1 MSRLIPDAARK
12 FPGSLFILDRPLDVA
27 PHLGGEVSYQTMNE
41 VVERLAVALAAR
53 GVRPRE
59 VVAIYKAQNPDLLFL
74 ACAIARVGA
83 IPAMLAP
90 ALTEADAEG
99 LIGMLAPR
107 HVVVSGDRLSQ
118 REGQDGQPDSRPV
131 IHAEDIA
138 AELGSRWGSPFTPAP
153 PPQAPSPEDTYLI
166 THTSGTT
173 GLPKLV
179 PQARRGTQMP
189 ITIQTVIARFM
200 RFNEPVAM
208 AMSFVHAR
216 TVAAFATAVALG
228 LKTVMISD
236 PAGDDALK
244 LIGEHQPAA
253 VETHPNMA
261 MTWEAALVRDPAPF
275 ANVRV
280 IISTFDAI
288 HPRTVRVLMKAA
300 GRKNAVLFQS
310 YGQTETGPITQ
321 KLYRRRHLETF
332 DGREVGRAFPGMTQV
347 RIIDDAGRKLPRGQI
362 GRIAVHSKG
371 LGLDYLGESDRYRE
385 NFVDGWWLM
394 GDHGRVDGQGRLY
407 MEDRSRDRVEKVDS
421 VLRIE
426 DKIIDE
432 LPWVREALL
441 VGDDAQRF
449 LVYVPYDDADVDEE
463 QLLEV
468 AGVGRPPRV
477 ELVRRSWAGLP
488 VTSTWKVR
496 RAVLLEQLRAAREPI
511 R

>member
-1 MSRLIPDAARK
+1 MFDMSRLIPAAARK
-12 FPGSLFILDRPLDVA
+12 YPKSLFILDRPLDVA
-27 PHLGGEVSYQTMNE
+27 PHLGTQVSYQAMNE
-41 VVERLAVALAAR
+41 VVERLAAALVAR
-53 GVRPRE
+53 GVRPGD
-59 VVAIYKAQNPDLLFL
+59 VCAIYKEQNPDLLFL
-74 ACAIARVGA
+74 ACAIARASA

-90 ALTEADAEG
+90 ALTEPDAAG
-99 LIGMLAPR
+99 LIARLAPQQ
-107 HVVVSGDRLSQ
+107 VVVSG
-118 REGQDGQPDSRPV
+118 PPRPAADAGTV
-131 IHAEDIA
+131 IRAEELA
-138 AELGSRWGSPFTPAP
+138 ADLQSGWGSPFTPAP
-153 PPQAPSPEDTYLI
+153 APRAPAAQDTYLI

-200 RFNEPVAM
+200 RFDEPFAM

-228 LKTVMISD
+228 LKTLMISD
-236 PAGDDALK
+236 PASDDALK
-244 LIGEHQPAA
+244 LIGAHRPAA

-261 MTWEAALVRDPAPF
+261 MTWEAALTRDPAPF

-288 HPRTVRVLMKAA
+288 HPRTVRILLRAA
-300 GRKNAVLFQS
+300 GRRNAVLFQS

-332 DGREVGRAFPGMTQV
+332 DGREVGRPFPGMTQV
-347 RIIDDAGRKLPRGQI
+347 RIIDEAGRKLGRGEV

-371 LGLDYLGESDRYRE
+371 LGLDYIGEHERYQD
-385 NFVDGWWLM
+385 NFESGWWLM
-394 GDHGRVDGQGRLY
+394 GDHGRLDRQGRLY
-407 MEDRSRDRVEKVDS
+407 MEDRTRDRVDRVDS

-426 DKIIDE
+426 DRIIDT

-441 VGDDAQRF
+441 LGDDERRY
-449 LVYVPYDDADVDEE
+449 LVYVPYDGAEVNEAR
-463 QLLEV
+463 LLEV
-468 AGVGRPPRV
+468 AGACPSSQV
-477 ELVRRSWAGLP
+477 ELVRRPWDELP

-496 RAVLLEQLRAAREPI
+496 RAVLLRQLQTTAQERI